1 LKNGKVA
8 AVDPGKSSSTLAAMS
23 AQPDPIPAPYIND
36 SQSVLAEWIDLN
48 GHMNI
53 AYYLTAFDRAF
64 EEAYEQ
70 MGLTSEALEK
80 TGSSTFAAEMHIT
93 YQRELLRGDPLR
105 VATQLIGFDARRMH
119 WMQSM
124 YHRRD
129 GFLAATAEWLILH
142 VDLRQRRVATMPS
155 ALQGELSAILAAHAA
170 LPRPPETGRRIDL
183 GNRKP
188 GNVPDAQSSSNAP

>member
-1 LKNGKVA
+1 
-8 AVDPGKSSSTLAAMS
+8 MS
-23 AQPDPIPAPYIND
+23 AKPRSIPAPYVNET
-36 SQSVLAEWIDLN
+36 QSVLAEWIDLN

-70 MGLTSEALEK
+70 MGLTNEALEK

-93 YQRELLRGDPLR
+93 YQRELMNGDPLR
-105 VATQLIGFDARRMH
+105 VETQLIGFDAKRMH

-142 VDLRQRRVATMPS
+142 VDLRQRKVATMPNP
-155 ALQGELSAILAAHAA
+155 LQGELNAILAAHMA

-188 GNVPDAQSSSNAP
+188 SPSFSPGS